1 MFHELEL
8 LRLSLQESGLL
19 QVRIVG
25 SGLLTRL
32 GLLEFTK
39 INLRVGVAMGNQGFQ
54 GLLELLELGL
64 ICLELLGFEL
74 LCC

>member
-39 INLRVGVAMGNQGFQ
+39 ISLRVGVAMGTHKGFRD
-54 GLLELLELGL
+54 
-64 ICLELLGFEL
+64 C
-74 LCC
+74 

>member
-25 SGLLTRL
+25 TGLLPRL
-32 GLLEFTK
+32 ALLEFTQ
-39 INLRVGVAMGNQGFQ
+39 INLRVRVAMGTHKGFRD
-54 GLLELLELGL
+54 
-64 ICLELLGFEL
+64 C
-74 LCC
+74 